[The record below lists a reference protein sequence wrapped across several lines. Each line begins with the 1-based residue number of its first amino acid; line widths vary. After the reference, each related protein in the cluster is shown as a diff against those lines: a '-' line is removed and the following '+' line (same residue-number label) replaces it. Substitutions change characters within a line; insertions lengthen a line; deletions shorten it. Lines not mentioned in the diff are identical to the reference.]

1 MRWSWAEFEAVP
13 VSVLTV
19 LLDELQR
26 ESESRD

>member
-13 VSVLTV
+13 VSVLDV

-26 ESESRD
+26 ESETRD